1 VQNCSRRL
9 RWRRLIW
16 QFGGLPDG
24 RLNWW
29 FGAKAVQTPMTPRR
43 FPPPW
48 RASPRVPSSPRRTG
62 RGGTICQTEC
72 STLSTAFQES
82 FKMIRVPTVFLMLAG
97 GIAVLFLPYANAQSP
112 NPALI
117 APGSSGAGLAPPT
130 PSAPSPQ
137 PRSSAPDPAP
147 GGNTVQAPSGTTPTP
162 SIMTQGAPSTS
173 GSSSG
178 SPSKK

>member
-1 VQNCSRRL
+1 MGWISLTGHAPEPRPHSKRL
-9 RWRRLIW
+9 SGAVFGRVWTRHRASGQLRLAGTELRGP
-16 QFGGLPDG
+16 GGS
-24 RLNWW
+24 
-29 FGAKAVQTPMTPRR
+29 
-43 FPPPW
+43 
-48 RASPRVPSSPRRTG
+48 SPRVPSSPRRTG

-72 STLSTAFQES
+72 STLRTAFQES
-82 FKMIRVPTVFLMLAG
+82 IKMIRVPTVFLMFAG
-97 GIAVLFLPYANAQSP
+97 GVAVLSLSYANAQSP

-147 GGNTVQAPSGTTPTP
+147 GGNTVQAPSGTTPT
-162 SIMTQGAPSTS
+162 QGAPSTS
-173 GSSSG
+173 VSSSG